1 MGLKMRISIR
11 FISIFLIIF
20 LCIGCVKNITELT
33 QSQANKQGLKSVQ
46 MTVEVISFRRN
57 SGHYSLA
64 DGGSYL
70 LHHSTLYVHSPEKYK
85 GMQLIIR
92 HRGDRDPPEVWKTVG
107 GAFQVSVPLELL
119 KEWRPENYELY
130 ANAFTVLMDQSGKG
144 ISDDETSE
152 PDQVSEARNVSYALL
167 RLSVESYRE
176 NAETI
181 YYLNGTHVVNNI
193 STLIIESP
201 EQYKGRVLRV
211 AYPNN
216 THPQKNWKLA
226 GGSFEAWL
234 HKSYLTNQEKRIDW
248 WALKITTK

>member
-1 MGLKMRISIR
+1 MRLSNC
-11 FISIFLIIF
+11 FIFVFLILF
-20 LCIGCVKNITELT
+20 MCIGCVKNITEIT

-92 HRGDRDPPEVWKTVG
+92 HLGDREPPEVWKTVG

-119 KEWRPENYELY
+119 KEWKPENYELY
-130 ANAFTVLMDQSGKG
+130 AKAFKVLTDQSAKR

-152 PDQVSEARNVSYALL
+152 SDKVSEAKNVSFQLL
-167 RLSVESYRE
+167 RLSVQSYTE
-176 NAETI
+176 NVAY
-181 YYLNGTHVVNNI
+181 YYLNGTHVVNHI
-193 STLIIESP
+193 TTFRIESP
-201 EQYKGRVLRV
+201 EQYRGQALIV
-211 AYPNN
+211 
-216 THPQKNWKLA
+216 THPSDADPAKIWKVV
-226 GGSFEAWL
+226 GGSFEAWIR
-234 HKSYLTNQEKRIDW
+234 KSYLADQEKRIDW
-248 WALKITTK
+248 RALKMITK

>member
-1 MGLKMRISIR
+1 MRLSSC
-11 FISIFLIIF
+11 FTSLCLIFF
-20 LCIGCVKNITELT
+20 LCIGCVKNVTEPT
-33 QSQANKQGLKSVQ
+33 QPRVNKLELKNVQ
-46 MTVEVISFRRN
+46 MTVEVISFQRN

-85 GMQLIIR
+85 GMQLVIR
-92 HRGDRDPPEVWKTVG
+92 HRGDREPPEVWKTVAG
-107 GAFQVSVPLELL
+107 SFQVSVPVAFVRD
-119 KEWRPENYELY
+119 WRPENYELY
-130 ANAFTVLMDQSGKG
+130 AKALTVLTDQSGKS
-144 ISDDETSE
+144 IINDETPESDQISE
-152 PDQVSEARNVSYALL
+152 TRNVSYTLL

-193 STLIIESP
+193 STFRIESP
-201 EQYKGRVLRV
+201 EQYRGQVLIV

-216 THPQKNWKLA
+216 AHSAKIWKVA

-234 HKSYLTNQEKRIDW
+234 HKSYLTDQEKPMNW
-248 WALKITTK
+248 WALKMNTK

>member
-1 MGLKMRISIR
+1 
-11 FISIFLIIF
+11 
-20 LCIGCVKNITELT
+20 
-33 QSQANKQGLKSVQ
+33 

-92 HRGDRDPPEVWKTVG
+92 HPGDREPPEVWKTVG
-107 GAFQVSVPLELL
+107 GSFQVSVPVAYVSQW
-119 KEWRPENYELY
+119 KPENYELY
-130 ANAFTVLMDQSGKG
+130 AKVFTVLTDQSGKG
-144 ISDDETSE
+144 ISDDETPESG
-152 PDQVSEARNVSYALL
+152 QVSEARNVSYTLL

-193 STLIIESP
+193 STFRIESP
-201 EQYKGRVLRV
+201 DQYRGRVLIV
-211 AYPNN
+211 ASPNN
-216 THPQKNWKLA
+216 ARPEKIWKVA
-226 GGSFEAWL
+226 GRSFEAWL
-234 HKSYLTNQEKRIDW
+234 HKSYLTDQEKRIDW
-248 WALKITTK
+248 WALKMNTEAPDIHF